1 MKCSNCG
8 TELDSHAVVCPFCGQ
23 AVPEESRMQG
33 QQAGKKLTKKEFLD
47 LPEMKNCKSNIN
59 SSGISLYIIGAL
71 NIVVQIV
78 MKMFPL
84 DGIILILFGL
94 GVHLGQ
100 SRVCALLCAAFG
112 VVNTLYLMVTT
123 GRISGWWILL
133 AGAYAVTYTFRFHS
147 AWNKYKKDGTL
158 PE

>member
-1 MKCSNCG
+1 MKFSNCG
-8 TELDSHAVVCPFCGQ
+8 TELDSQAVVCPFCGQ

-47 LPEMKNCKSNIN
+47 LPEMKNCKSNIT
-59 SSGISLYIIGAL
+59 SCGIALYILGVL

-78 MKMFPL
+78 MKMLPL
-84 DGIILILFGL
+84 DGIFMILFGL
-94 GVHLGQ
+94 GVHLGK

-112 VVNTLYLMVTT
+112 AVNMIYIRVTT
-123 GRISGWWILL
+123 GRNGGWLILM
-133 AGAYAVTYTFRFHS
+133 AGIYAVTYTFRFHS
-147 AWNKYKKDGTL
+147 AWNKYKKDGKL